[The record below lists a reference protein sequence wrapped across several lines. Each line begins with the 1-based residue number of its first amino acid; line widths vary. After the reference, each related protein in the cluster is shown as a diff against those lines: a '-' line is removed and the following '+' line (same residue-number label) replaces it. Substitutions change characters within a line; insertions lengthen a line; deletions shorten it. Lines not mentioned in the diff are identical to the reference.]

1 MELAL
6 VLKPLYLSIR
16 SATLYSWKIEVYYQ
30 VHGSKTFRFFPN
42 FKRGTRRGTRR
53 RISIHPNFIQRFSTT
68 NNSGVPSPT
77 VGPSALR
84 VPSEARPRS
93 GTSVTAE
100 TVVSLRTEIQTE
112 PAPAQ
117 RVDQEGS
124 VSEGHGNS
132 SQSNGKT
139 YSSKTNF

>member
-1 MELAL
+1 MWCNTIHAKLRFTIGVM
-6 VLKPLYLSIR
+6 VLKHFFS
-16 SATLYSWKIEVYYQ
+16 
-30 VHGSKTFRFFPN
+30 FPN
-42 FKRGTRRGTRR
+42 LSAELEEVQDVFPSIQ
-53 RISIHPNFIQRFSTT
+53 IST

-112 PAPAQ
+112 HAPAQ

-124 VSEGHGNS
+124 VSEGQGNS

-139 YSSKTNF
+139 FF